1 MRLDGLWW
9 TWWGGGEGFWWSV
22 VGVAA
27 VAALRSG
34 CMANKRTLEQA
45 RKEARARLVEAQQKE
60 AERERL
66 AIEDAA
72 VIVRARTRRADV
84 DSWEAKQIAA
94 VAVEA
99 DRKRVEH
106 DKTAIEA
113 VQRMR
118 ERGESVKTIALLCGL
133 TETEIRKYAR
143 QAAKPPAA
151 PAEGGD
157 RRALDESAAERA
169 QDRVD
174 AAQAVADA
182 VPAESVASST

>member
-1 MRLDGLWW
+1 M
-9 TWWGGGEGFWWSV
+9 

-27 VAALRSG
+27 AAALRSG
-34 CMANKRTLEQA
+34 GMANKRTLEQA

-60 AERERL
+60 AERERQ

-84 DSWEAKQIAA
+84 DSWETKQIAA

-106 DKTAIEA
+106 EKTAIDA

-118 ERGESVKTIALLCGL
+118 GRGETVKRIALLCGL

-143 QAAKPPAA
+143 QAARSEPASTEDGEPRALAEVAAESAPQAQEAVDAMHEITDAA
-151 PAEGGD
+151 PV
-157 RRALDESAAERA
+157 ER
-169 QDRVD
+169 
-174 AAQAVADA
+174 
-182 VPAESVASST
+182 VASST